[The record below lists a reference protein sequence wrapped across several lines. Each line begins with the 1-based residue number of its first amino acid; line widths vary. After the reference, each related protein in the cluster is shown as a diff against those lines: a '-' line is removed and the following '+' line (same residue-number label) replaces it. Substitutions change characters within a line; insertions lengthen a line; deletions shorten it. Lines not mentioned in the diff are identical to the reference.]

1 MANVFGHFRCSR
13 HLLRRPVY
21 LIPRRYE
28 QHSIEKEPI
37 KTTVTFIT
45 DVKDN
50 HGILNTPPF
59 VTSYSTRGFHL
70 KGIKVFGS
78 VAVLP
83 SAFYHWR
90 VKKPEDISAESLA
103 LFTIMEPPVEI
114 VVVGTGEKIL
124 RLDPEIHSY
133 LKKHNILLEVQDTA
147 NATAT
152 FNFLLEEARLVGGA
166 FIPPRTVE
174 ED

>member
-1 MANVFGHFRCSR
+1 MANVLRCSR
-13 HLLRRPVY
+13 HLLRRPIC

-90 VKKPEDISAESLA
+90 VVKPEDITAESLA
-103 LFTIMEPPVEI
+103 LFTIMEPPIEI

-124 RLDPEIHSY
+124 RLDPEIRSY